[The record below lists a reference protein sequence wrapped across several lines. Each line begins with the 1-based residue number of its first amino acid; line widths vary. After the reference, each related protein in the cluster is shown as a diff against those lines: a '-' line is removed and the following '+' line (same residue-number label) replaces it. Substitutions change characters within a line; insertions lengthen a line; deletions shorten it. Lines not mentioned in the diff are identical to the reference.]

1 MIKDIIIRKA
11 TRNDVHGLNKLINQL
26 GHSLSFDEM
35 DAILMKY
42 LYTPNHNVFV
52 VELSGNV
59 VGCAGLIICHYLTRT
74 TNFAQ
79 LVSFVIDE
87 QFRNQQIGS
96 ILLSYL
102 ENYSQEH
109 GCVKIQ
115 LTSGLHR
122 QVSGAHRFYLNNGY
136 KVDTTKFFIKELN

>member
-1 MIKDIIIRKA
+1 MVKEVVIREA
-11 TRNDVHGLNKLINQL
+11 TRDDLAGLNKLINQL
-26 GHSLSFDEM
+26 GHSISSDEM
-35 DAILMKY
+35 DAILTRY
-42 LYTPNHNVFV
+42 LQTPNHHVFI
-52 VELSGNV
+52 VELYGEV
-59 VGCAGLIICHYLTRT
+59 IGCAGLIICHYLTKYA
-74 TNFAQ
+74 NFSQ

-87 QFRNQQIGS
+87 RFRNQQIGS

-136 KVDTTKFFIKELN
+136 RIGTTKFFIKELN